1 MKEYGRLLAADP
13 LYVERARAVA
23 ARVRDVSELLAE
35 CGPVTGAS
43 VPVAATWDAPCHLV
57 HAQRVSR
64 PPKAVLASIP
74 GLGLRPLDGEEE
86 CCGGAGIYGL
96 THAELGGRIGGD
108 KVDAVKRSGADVV
121 VTANPGC
128 AMQMGALLRLDG
140 SRVRAVHLVEMLDES
155 YRRAG
160 YYP

>member
-1 MKEYGRLLAADP
+1 
-13 LYVERARAVA
+13 
-23 ARVRDVSELLAE
+23 
-35 CGPVTGAS
+35 
-43 VPVAATWDAPCHLV
+43 VAATWDAPCHLV

-74 GLGLRPLDGEEE
+74 GLGLRPLDGVEE